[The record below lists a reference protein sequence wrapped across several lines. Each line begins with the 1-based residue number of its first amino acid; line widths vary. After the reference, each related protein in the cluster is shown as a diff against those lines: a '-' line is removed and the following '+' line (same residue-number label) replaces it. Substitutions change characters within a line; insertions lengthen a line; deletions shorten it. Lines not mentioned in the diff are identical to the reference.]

1 LTLKTFALSALV
13 AYLGLGLSAFVYVP
27 FGEGIMHVM
36 QTRIVNE
43 TAAGS
48 PNALN
53 ATLAYGATETQV
65 NVSSVW
71 DIDTST
77 ARGKLNPARLRQQ
90 MFAFTVTN
98 QVVNTFLEVGLPF
111 ILRAVA
117 SFRNG
122 KKPQPTP
129 GSPNGVKKRV
139 VFEDEKEKGGME
151 EREFLDGVRH
161 QVELPEYELF
171 QDYSEMVTQFGY
183 VALWSTIWP
192 LASGQFTF
200 FLIHS
205 RSPIYTNT
213 FHIVMAL
220 LNNFLEL
227 RSDAFKMTVHNR
239 RPIPIRT
246 DTIGPWLEA
255 MTFLTWLSAL
265 TNSALVYLFCP
276 SSQAKCDPTHLDKV
290 HQHLFSVKGAGEADA
305 YSATRELLMTA
316 LLIALVASH
325 GYLVVR
331 VVVRHIIEMVFWK
344 RSAEVKEREREDR
357 DLKEK
362 FLAQFV
368 RCEGEGE
375 VLPGRP
381 NDITNS
387 KVGEGA
393 VMVDKPS
400 GPIDLPVPPLV
411 PEGVIGFW
419 DHDEGLDEISR
430 VSKEV

>member
-1 LTLKTFALSALV
+1 
-13 AYLGLGLSAFVYVP
+13 
-27 FGEGIMHVM
+27 MHVM
-36 QTRIVNE
+36 QTWIVNE
-43 TAAGS
+43 TAAG
-48 PNALN
+48 NLKTLN

-65 NVSSVW
+65 KASSVW

-98 QVVNTFLEVGLPF
+98 QVVGTFLEVGLPF

-151 EREFLDGVRH
+151 EREFLDGVRR

-192 LASGQFTF
+192 LASGLLA
-200 FLIHS
+200 FLS
-205 RSPIYTNT
+205 RSCIYTDT
-213 FHIVMAL
+213 SRTVMAL

-227 RSDAFKMTVHNR
+227 RSDAFKMTVHHR

-255 MTFLTWLSAL
+255 LTFLTWLSAL

-276 SSQAKCDPTHLDKV
+276 SSQAKCSVASGINSTHLDKV
-290 HQHLFSVKGAGEADA
+290 HQRLFSVTGAGEPDA
-305 YSATRELLMTA
+305 NSATRELLITA

-325 GYLVVR
+325 GYLLVR

-344 RSAEVKEREREDR
+344 QSEEVKERESEDR
-357 DLKEK
+357 HLKEK

-368 RCEGEGE
+368 HSGEEGE
-375 VLPGRP
+375 VLPAGP
-381 NDITNS
+381 DKEVEEETV
-387 KVGEGA
+387 VGDE
-393 VMVDKPS
+393 PS
-400 GPIDLPVPPLV
+400 GPIDPPVPPLV
-411 PEGVIGFW
+411 PEGVPGFW